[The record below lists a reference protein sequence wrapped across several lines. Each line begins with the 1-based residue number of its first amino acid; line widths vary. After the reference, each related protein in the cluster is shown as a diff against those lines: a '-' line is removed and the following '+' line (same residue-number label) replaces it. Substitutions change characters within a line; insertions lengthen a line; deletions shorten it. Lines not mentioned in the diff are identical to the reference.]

1 MFRVGRSRESWE
13 EGKSWFNASMAASVE
28 LEDACVLLLLAC
40 EVLSSEGELSDVLLG
55 VPRCCRTDSSLWT
68 AVEVDGEL
76 RLGRELIEGVEGDD
90 MNR

>member
-13 EGKSWFNASMAASVE
+13 EGKSCFKASRAASVE

-40 EVLSSEGELSDVLLG
+40 EVLSSEGELSDELLD

-68 AVEVDGEL
+68 AIEVDGEL
-76 RLGRELIEGVEGDD
+76 PLGRELIEGVEGEDVS
-90 MNR
+90 R